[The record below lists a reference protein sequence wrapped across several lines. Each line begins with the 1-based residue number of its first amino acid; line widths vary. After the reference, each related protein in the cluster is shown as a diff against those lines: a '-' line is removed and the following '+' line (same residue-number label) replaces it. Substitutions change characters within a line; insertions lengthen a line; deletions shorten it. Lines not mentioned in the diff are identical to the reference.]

1 MFSENNFHFVG
12 IGGVGMS
19 GLARLLKNSGKN
31 VTGSDLENSPI
42 VEKLKS
48 ENFAIA
54 IPQKAENIPEICEVV
69 VYTLAANS
77 KNPELIEAKKRGLKI
92 LSYPEALGKLLE
104 NKKVVAVAGTHGKT
118 TTTSLIIAGCLNSH
132 EDISCLVGTNLP
144 ILGDKNS
151 QTGDSNWFVV
161 EACEYRRAFLNFNPQ
176 ILVIT
181 NAEIEHLDYYKNWND
196 YESAFVE
203 LVERLP
209 SDGVLVANS
218 HEPNLEKIISVA
230 PNFFDASNILE
241 NFSLKI
247 PGEMNRRNAQLAL
260 IVGELLALNSE
271 KFQEGVTNFEG
282 GERRF
287 EFRGKWNGAQIF
299 DDYAHHPT
307 EIRATLEAARE
318 KFPDKKITI
327 IYQQHQL
334 DRAAKMLT
342 EIGVSFFDADRVVI
356 PNIYKVRD
364 EVDSKNKISGKNI
377 TDEISK
383 SGVEAIFTENF
394 EKTVDWLKTNLQE
407 NEIVIVMG
415 AGNVFKI
422 SADLLVS

>member
-1 MFSENNFHFVG
+1 
-12 IGGVGMS
+12 
-19 GLARLLKNSGKN
+19 
-31 VTGSDLENSPI
+31 
-42 VEKLKS
+42 
-48 ENFAIA
+48 
-54 IPQKAENIPEICEVV
+54 
-69 VYTLAANS
+69 
-77 KNPELIEAKKRGLKI
+77 
-92 LSYPEALGKLLE
+92 
-104 NKKVVAVAGTHGKT
+104 
-118 TTTSLIIAGCLNSH
+118 
-132 EDISCLVGTNLP
+132 
-144 ILGDKNS
+144 
-151 QTGDSNWFVV
+151 
-161 EACEYRRAFLNFNPQ
+161 
-176 ILVIT
+176 
-181 NAEIEHLDYYKNWND
+181 
-196 YESAFVE
+196 
-203 LVERLP
+203 
-209 SDGVLVANS
+209 
-218 HEPNLEKIISVA
+218 
-230 PNFFDASNILE
+230 
-241 NFSLKI
+241 
-247 PGEMNRRNAQLAL
+247 MNRRNAQLAL